1 MVLNLT
7 ETLESW
13 LPSIQISN
21 LKKASEI
28 ASKHGVLLY
37 LVGGTVRDILLDIPF
52 SDIDISMLNADHNF
66 PRLLAKGLAG
76 EIISTSQF
84 GTSKL
89 LIKNDIIDLATARNE
104 KYEQPGAL
112 PTVCSGNIREDM
124 ARRDF
129 TVNAIAVSLSLDSW
143 GNVFDPFKG
152 IKDVRDKQIRTLHA
166 KSFIDD
172 PTRIFRAIRYAE
184 RLSFKVES
192 NTISELNK
200 NVRYLDF
207 VKGDRIRHEM
217 EKIFQEDQA
226 IAILTKAQNLRVLS
240 TVHNSLRL
248 KESLLKKLDQTIIE
262 GTSKRSLIFLSL
274 LAHESSPI
282 QRSGIMGRLNLDTK
296 TRKIVNDTSVA
307 HVLLRDLTSPDTR
320 YSQYHK
326 VLGPLD
332 SIAIEACLFAIS
344 DQLTE
349 LKLKTYLED
358 KRHTTTILKGK
369 DLVKLGIPEGPQ
381 IGRILEKLL
390 LAKMDEQI
398 TTREEEVAFTR
409 ELIG

>member
-1 MVLNLT
+1 MLNLT

-52 SDIDISMLNADHNF
+52 SDIDISMLNADHDF
-66 PRLLAKGLAG
+66 PRILAKGLAG

-89 LIKNDIIDLATARNE
+89 LINNGIIDLATARNE

-129 TVNAIAVSLSLDSW
+129 TVNAIAVSLSVESW

-152 IKDVRDKQIRTLHA
+152 IEDLRDKQIRTLHP

-184 RLSFKVES
+184 RLSFKVED

-200 NVRYLDF
+200 NVSYIDL

-217 EKIFQEDQA
+217 EKIFQEDRA
-226 IAILTKAQNLRVLS
+226 IAMLAKAQKLRVLS
-240 TVHNSLRL
+240 TIHTSLNL
-248 KESLLKKLDQTIIE
+248 KESLLKKLGQTIIE
-262 GTSKRSLIFLSL
+262 DTRKRSLIFLSL
-274 LAHESSPI
+274 LTHESSPI
-282 QRSGIMGRLNLDTK
+282 QRSEIMRRLNLDTK
-296 TRKIVNDTSVA
+296 TKQIVNDTSVA
-307 HVLLRDLTSPDTR
+307 HVLLRDLTSPDIR

-332 SIAIEACLFAIS
+332 SIAIEACLFAID
-344 DQLTE
+344 DQLTK
-349 LKLKTYLED
+349 LKLKIYLKE
-358 KRHTTTILKGK
+358 KRLTTTILTGK

-381 IGRILEKLL
+381 IGAVLEKLL

-409 ELIG
+409 ELVG

>member
-1 MVLNLT
+1 MLNLT

-52 SDIDISMLNADHNF
+52 SDIDISMLNADHDF
-66 PRLLAKGLAG
+66 PRILAKGLAG

-89 LIKNDIIDLATARNE
+89 LINNGIIDLATARNE

-129 TVNAIAVSLSLDSW
+129 TVNAIAVSLSVESW

-152 IKDVRDKQIRTLHA
+152 IEDLRDKQIRTLHP

-184 RLSFKVES
+184 RLSFKVED

-200 NVRYLDF
+200 NVSYIDL

-217 EKIFQEDQA
+217 EKIFQEDRA
-226 IAILTKAQNLRVLS
+226 NAMLAKAQKLRVLS
-240 TVHNSLRL
+240 TIHTSLNL
-248 KESLLKKLDQTIIE
+248 KESLLKKLGQTIIE
-262 GTSKRSLIFLSL
+262 GTRKRSLIFLSL
-274 LAHESSPI
+274 LTHESSPI
-282 QRSGIMGRLNLDTK
+282 QRSEIMRRLNLDTK
-296 TRKIVNDTSVA
+296 TKQIVNDTSVA
-307 HVLLRDLTSPDTR
+307 HVLLRDLTSPDIR

-332 SIAIEACLFAIS
+332 SIAIEACLFAID
-344 DQLTE
+344 DQLTK
-349 LKLKTYLED
+349 LKLKIYLKE
-358 KRHTTTILKGK
+358 KRLTTTILTGK

-381 IGRILEKLL
+381 IGGVLEKLL

-409 ELIG
+409 ELVG

>member
-1 MVLNLT
+1 MLNLT

-13 LPSIQISN
+13 LPSIQIYN

-37 LVGGTVRDILLDIPF
+37 LVGGSVRDILLDIPF
-52 SDIDISMLNADHNF
+52 SDIDISMLNADHDF
-66 PRLLAKGLAG
+66 PRILAKGLAG
-76 EIISTSQF
+76 KIISTSQF

-89 LIKNDIIDLATARNE
+89 LINNDIIDLATARNE

-152 IKDVRDKQIRTLHA
+152 IEDLRNKQIRTLHPN
-166 KSFIDD
+166 SFIDD

-184 RLSFKVES
+184 RLSFKVED

-200 NVRYLDF
+200 NIRYLDL

-217 EKIFQEDQA
+217 EKIFQEDRA
-226 IAILTKAQNLRVLS
+226 IDMLAKAQKLSVLS
-240 TVHNSLRL
+240 TVHTSLRL
-248 KESLLKKLDQTIIE
+248 KESLLKKLGQTIIKD
-262 GTSKRSLIFLSL
+262 TRKRRLIFLSL
-274 LAHESSPI
+274 LTHESSRI
-282 QRSGIMGRLNLDTK
+282 QRSGIMRRLNLDTK
-296 TRKIVNDTSVA
+296 TKKIVSDTSVA
-307 HVLLRDLTSPDTR
+307 LVLLSDLTSPDIT

-332 SIAIEACLFAIS
+332 SIAIEACLFAIE

-349 LKLKTYLED
+349 LKLKTYLEE
-358 KRHTTTILKGK
+358 KRLTTTILSGQ

-381 IGRILEKLL
+381 IGRVLEKLL

-398 TTREEEVAFTR
+398 TTREEEEAFTR
-409 ELIG
+409 ELIR